1 MIEVIAC
8 DTDGRALSELGR
20 RFQDSATPEIFI
32 DGMPYVFVRFRE
44 PRVAVYHR
52 RGSLT
57 WSPVES
63 RLVPN
68 RVASIERRV

>member
-32 DGMPYVFVRFRE
+32 DGMRYVFVRFRE

-52 RGSLT
+52 RGST
-57 WSPVES
+57 GISVES

-68 RVASIERRV
+68 RVVSIGRRV